1 MDERTR
7 RMLVILAICALVA
20 LFIAFAV
27 TTGLSRTNLQDYR
40 EEVEENERHV
50 IFSHGDEDVLTVS
63 VRATPDAFADNS
75 TFPMMVVLTHPDDV
89 RIDSLTVGIHPPG
102 TATGFSYGDI
112 FLKTLEGY
120 PTPMIS
126 YHTET
131 EAGKTISV
139 LDIPDMGEQGK
150 SSVRFDYLIHPL
162 HEAEHPEVFH
172 VSIAARLSGTGD
184 VWNKYVVFHPVSV
197 EVVR

>member
-1 MDERTR
+1 MDEKSRK
-7 RMLVILAICALVA
+7 ILGIVAICALV
-20 LFIAFAV
+20 LLLITFAV
-27 TTGLSRTNLQDYR
+27 TTGLSRTNLRDFR
-40 EEVEENERHV
+40 EEVGENERQV
-50 IFSHGDEDVLTVS
+50 TFFQQDEEILTVL
-63 VRATPDAFADNS
+63 VRAMPGAYTDNT

-89 RIDSLTVGIHPPG
+89 RIDSLSVSIHPPG
-102 TATGFSYGDI
+102 TTTGFPYGDI

-139 LDIPDMGEQGK
+139 LEIPDMGAQGR
-150 SSVRFDYLIHPL
+150 SSVRFDYLIHPFM
-162 HEAEHPEVFH
+162 EAEHPDVFI
-172 VSIAARLSGTGD
+172 VSISAKLSGTGD
-184 VWNKYVVFHPVSV
+184 RWNKYVVFHPVAV